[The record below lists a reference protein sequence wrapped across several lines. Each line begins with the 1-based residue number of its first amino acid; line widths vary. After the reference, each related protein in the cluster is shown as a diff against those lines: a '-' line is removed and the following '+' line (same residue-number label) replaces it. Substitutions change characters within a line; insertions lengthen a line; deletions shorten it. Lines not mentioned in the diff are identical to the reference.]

1 MPIAWVDFETRSN
14 CDLLKKGA
22 YNYAQDI
29 STDIL
34 CMAYAIDDGEVQLW
48 LPGQQLPDFTGYQI
62 RAHNAAF
69 ERLIFWYV
77 LQQDYPLESFYCTA
91 VQAAANCLPRSLE
104 DVGRAVS
111 SKMRKDYR
119 GAELVRKC
127 CIPPFN
133 TELLPELYDYCL
145 QDVRTMRAV
154 SQSLRD
160 LTPEELSDYHINE
173 RINDRGVLVDV
184 DLCKAAMGYAAQEL
198 QEAQAVFQEIT
209 GLPSVRSPRMKE
221 WVWDRVGTAAQKLMS
236 GHAVDKNGK
245 QKRSID
251 KDVRKNLL
259 TLAEESI
266 EEVSEDVAEVIRCAD
281 DIWASSTA
289 KFGRLASLADE
300 EDHRVRGAFVFNGGS
315 ATGRAASY
323 GAQVHNFPRQC
334 ADDPA
339 ALRDAM
345 VKGVALVPAF
355 GPRVSTVLKSM
366 LRPSFMP
373 AQGNVFVVADWS
385 AIEGRVN
392 PWLANTAQ
400 GEVKLDVYRAGRDPY
415 IVNAAALFGAPYESV
430 TKEQRFVGKVQELA
444 LGFLGGAGAFAK
456 FAPGHDEAFVAKAVK
471 AWRRVNPWAVNH
483 GQLLEE
489 AYTRAMRNKGHEFSA
504 GRVTYMFDGEHL
516 WYALPS
522 GRVLRY
528 PYAKMDEDGVSYL
541 KASWK
546 PAAGD
551 SEWPRGRLWKGLALE
566 NTTQATANDLLRNS
580 LRQIDGVALHVHDEI
595 VVECRA
601 EDAPCVKAEVE
612 RIMCEPPPW
621 AKVLPLAVE
630 AKIMTRYGK

>member
-1 MPIAWVDFETRSN
+1 MAIAWVDFETRSN

-29 STDIL
+29 STNVL

-48 LPGQQLPDFTGYQI
+48 LPGDQLPDFTGCQI

-77 LQQDYPLESFYCTA
+77 LQQGYPLESFYCTA
-91 VQAAANCLPRSLE
+91 AQAAANCLPRSLE

-127 CIPPFN
+127 CTPPFN
-133 TELLPELYDYCL
+133 TELLPELYDYCR

-184 DLCKAAMGYAAQEL
+184 ELCKAAMGYAAQEL
-198 QEAQAVFQEIT
+198 QEAQAVFHEIT

-221 WVWDRVGTAAQKLMS
+221 WVWERVGPAARELMIVHKD
-236 GHAVDKNGK
+236 GE

-251 KDVRKNLL
+251 SGIRKNLL
-259 TLAEESI
+259 TLAEESPQEI
-266 EEVSEDVAEVIRCAD
+266 SEDVAEVIRCAD

-300 EDHRVRGAFVFNGGS
+300 EDHRVRGAFVFNGGI

-323 GAQVHNFPRQC
+323 GVQVHNIPRQC
-334 ADDPA
+334 ADDPV
-339 ALRDAM
+339 ALRSAM
-345 VKGVALVPAF
+345 VKGIPLTTY
-355 GPRVSTVLKSM
+355 GSRVSTVLKSM

-373 AQGNVFVVADWS
+373 SPGNVFVVADWS

-392 PWLANTAQ
+392 PWLANTPQ

-415 IVNAAALFGAPYESV
+415 IVNAAALFNVAYESV

-456 FAPGHDEAFVAKAVK
+456 FAPGHDDAFIAKAVK
-471 AWRRVNPWAVNH
+471 AWRRVNPWAVEH

-489 AYTRAMRNKGHEFSA
+489 AYTRAMRNKGREFSA

-566 NTTQATANDLLRNS
+566 NTTQATANDLLRHS
-580 LRQIDGVALHVHDEI
+580 LRHIDGVCIHVHDEI
-595 VVECRA
+595 VVECKA
-601 EDAPCVKAEVE
+601 EEASCVKAEVE
-612 RIMCEPPPW
+612 RIMCLPPVW
-621 AKVLPLAVE
+621 ASGLPLAVE
-630 AKIMTRYGK
+630 AKVMTRYGKG